1 MGALRGTQSKAPPPA
16 RRRGEHGGG
25 DACASARPA
34 RGPAS
39 SRGGSSQQNY
49 PYLGPLHR
57 RGRGPGISQVP
68 RRSIMIRAGVRARL
82 RDAPDG
88 LFHKHGNRPV
98 EACRYGGPTLLGGA
112 TLNQHGAGP
121 RLRAWDPCP
130 SSPSAVSPDN
140 GEAPE
145 PRGGSSTD
153 PPPGGTSDPRSA
165 VCHPRWP
172 HPPGRCH
179 LNQVSMGQDPGSA
192 PGAPA
197 PPAPSPCLQ
206 TTGKRQNFEQQRWI
220 ASSECCSLGWCCS
233 FCVM

>member
-1 MGALRGTQSKAPPPA
+1 MPRELPWRELTAELSLSGTAPPK
-16 RRRGEHGGG
+16 RK
-25 DACASARPA
+25 
-34 RGPAS
+34 
-39 SRGGSSQQNY
+39 
-49 PYLGPLHR
+49 
-57 RGRGPGISQVP
+57 GPGISQVP

-98 EACRYGGPTLLGGA
+98 EACRYGDPTLLGGA

-153 PPPGGTSDPRSA
+153 PPPGGTSDSRSA

-179 LNQVSMGQDPGSA
+179 LKPGEHGAGPRLRAWDPCPSS
-192 PGAPA
+192 PA
-197 PPAPSPCLQ
+197 AVWLP
-206 TTGKRQNFEQQRWI
+206 TTGRRQNPEAGRPPTRLQEAQVTQGQLCATRGGPTL
-220 ASSECCSLGWCCS
+220 LGGATLTR
-233 FCVM
+233 

>member
-34 RGPAS
+34 RCPAS

-57 RGRGPGISQVP
+57 RGRGPGFSQVP

-88 LFHKHGNRPV
+88 SFHKHGNRPV
-98 EACRYGGPTLLGGA
+98 EACRYSGPTLLGGA
-112 TLNQHGAGP
+112 TLTQHGAGP

-130 SSPSAVSPDN
+130 PALPPCLPTTGRRQN
-140 GEAPE
+140 PEAGRPPTRLQE
-145 PRGGSSTD
+145 AQVTQGQLCATRGGPTL
-153 PPPGGTSDPRSA
+153 PGGATLTR
-165 VCHPRWP
+165 
-172 HPPGRCH
+172 
-179 LNQVSMGQDPGSA
+179 
-192 PGAPA
+192 
-197 PPAPSPCLQ
+197 
-206 TTGKRQNFEQQRWI
+206 
-220 ASSECCSLGWCCS
+220 
-233 FCVM
+233 